1 VLIDVFPLGSA
12 VQTFRLALK
21 SDWSALEKVPRYYI
35 IDACF
40 CRAEIAPAHI
50 QSTKYIAIFTSNSHD
65 GLRRID
71 LVHFEK
77 PPGFPSVR

>member
-1 VLIDVFPLGSA
+1 MRSWDS
-12 VQTFRLALK
+12 
-21 SDWSALEKVPRYYI
+21 PRFFLVSYYI

-65 GLRRID
+65 DLRRID